1 MKRLL
6 PVAALLIAA
15 SAFAGTTP
23 APAAAS
29 AAAPVVPKKLHDDI
43 IALLQATLVPR
54 LGDDVTKA
62 MSAIYITTLQS
73 KYRSITPDIA
83 DEIRADIAKVVTDP
97 ERVKVLEESL
107 VPVYAKLYS
116 DDEVRQIIAFSKTP
130 AGAKLFSGTPSQ
142 EQINA
147 ALQPWAQ
154 GTVGPAIMTHTA
166 QILKQH
172 NIDVSADGNSSDGP
186 GN

>member
-1 MKRLL
+1 MKRW
-6 PVAALLIAA
+6 VLITAGLA
-15 SAFAGTTP
+15 VFAGTALAGTP

-29 AAAPVVPKKLHDDI
+29 AAAPVVSKKMHDDV
-43 IALLQATLVPR
+43 IALLQATLAPR
-54 LGDDVTKA
+54 LGEVTKG

-73 KYRSITPDIA
+73 KYRAITPDIA
-83 DEIRADIAKVVTDP
+83 DEIREDIGKVVTDP

-107 VPVYAKLYS
+107 VPIYAKLYT

-130 AGAKLFSGTPSQ
+130 AGTKLFSGTPNQ
-142 EQINA
+142 EQINE

-154 GTVGPAIMTHTA
+154 GTVGPAITA
-166 QILKQH
+166 DTAEILKKH
-172 NIDVSADGNSSDGP
+172 GIDVTADSSGSDGP